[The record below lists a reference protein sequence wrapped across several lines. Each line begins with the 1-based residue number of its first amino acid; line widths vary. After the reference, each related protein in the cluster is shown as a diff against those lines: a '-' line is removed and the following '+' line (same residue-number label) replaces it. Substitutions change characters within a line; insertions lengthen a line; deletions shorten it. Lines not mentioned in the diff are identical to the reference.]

1 MTKRQ
6 FYLKMIAS
14 SIMRR
19 RSRML
24 IALFAVA
31 IGATILSGLVTIY
44 YDVPR
49 QLGREFRSYGANL
62 MLSSKNAENISKKS
76 LEQAAS
82 LIPKNQLVGTAAY
95 RYETVRLNRL
105 PFTAG
110 GVDFDCV
117 KKTRPYWGVNGDYPV
132 GDDEVLLGQ
141 AVSQT
146 VAAKVGGEIEL
157 VGVDVFGNEFKKKF
171 LVRGILQTGG
181 SEEERVYMK
190 IGALESLMHDDGVFD
205 VAECSI
211 SASGDELEKIASK
224 IEYGVEGM
232 QSRLVKRV
240 TKSEGAVLKKLQAL
254 VWIVTLVV
262 LALTMVCVATTMM
275 AVVAERRKEI
285 GLKKSLGAK
294 NRSIV
299 QDFLGEGIALG
310 GMGGALGI
318 VLGFVFA
325 QAVSVNVFGRSISF
339 QPLLIPLTIF
349 VSVAITALACLIP
362 IKSATDV
369 DPALV
374 LKGE

>member
-1 MTKRQ
+1 
-6 FYLKMIAS
+6 
-14 SIMRR
+14 MRR

-62 MLSSKNAENISKKS
+62 MLSSRNAENISKKS